1 MIYLNSDIINKI
13 GNSNR
18 LYYNGDKVYQGYT
31 NNSGGGNDE
40 PENPEGM
47 VSLQYYWDNQI
58 FDVSFRECYIDM
70 NNVEDD
76 APSYYFI
83 ALATKPNTQNASITS
98 YSICPKENSIF
109 DYRGALPFSRRY
121 GIMENFYNASYNY
134 MTVVAIPLGDGI
146 YYYQFAQPVYLSNN
160 PSEANAPYWRVN
172 VVPINN

>member
-1 MIYLNSDIINKI
+1 MIYLNSNIINKI

-18 LYYNGDKVYQGYT
+18 LYYNGSIVYQGYT
-31 NNSGGGNDE
+31 TGGGNDE

-58 FDVSFRECYIDM
+58 FDVPFIECYIDM
-70 NNVEDD
+70 NNVQDD
-76 APSYYFI
+76 ASSYYFI

-98 YSICPKENSIF
+98 YSICPKENTIF
-109 DYRGALPFSRRY
+109 DKIGSYSRRY
-121 GIMENFYNASYNY
+121 GIMENFYNGSYNF
-134 MTVVAIPLGDGI
+134 MEVVAIPLGDGI
-146 YYYQFAQPVYLSNN
+146 YYYQFAQPVYLSNK